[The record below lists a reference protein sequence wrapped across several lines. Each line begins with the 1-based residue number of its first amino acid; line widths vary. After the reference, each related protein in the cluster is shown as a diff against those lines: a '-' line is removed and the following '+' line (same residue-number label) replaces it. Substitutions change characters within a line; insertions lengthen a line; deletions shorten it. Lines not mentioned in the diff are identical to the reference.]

1 MPAGRHDL
9 PPGSFGGGDLAGQ
22 GFGDGKQCWAVVVGD
37 TVQAKAHKI
46 ESSGE
51 GQRLVEG
58 FLHFAREPEDT
69 PP

>member
-1 MPAGRHDL
+1 
-9 PPGSFGGGDLAGQ
+9 
-22 GFGDGKQCWAVVVGD
+22 VVVGD